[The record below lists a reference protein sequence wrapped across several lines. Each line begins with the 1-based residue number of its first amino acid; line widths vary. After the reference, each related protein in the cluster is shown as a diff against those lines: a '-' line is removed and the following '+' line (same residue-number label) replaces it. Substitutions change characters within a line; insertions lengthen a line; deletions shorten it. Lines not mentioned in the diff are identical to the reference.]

1 MFIAFRQLLV
11 IGKQKPSTRLLATLH
26 WRSRAANLVSL
37 RTERNGGRQKARHYE
52 ISAN

>member
-11 IGKQKPSTRLLATLH
+11 IGKQKPNTRLLATLH
-26 WRSRAANLVSL
+26 WRSRAANLESL
-37 RTERNGGRQKARHYE
+37 APRNGGRQKARHYE